1 MVTNGN
7 PRAQLMRVKESNQ
20 ASSVKEIA
28 AILNPPP
35 VSHELPPVFPYD
47 PGIMLLLYNPVTF
60 IELCLPA

>member
-1 MVTNGN
+1 
-7 PRAQLMRVKESNQ
+7 MRVKESNQ

-47 PGIMLLLYNPVTF
+47 PGILQTLYNPLRVSHF
-60 IELCLPA
+60 

>member
-1 MVTNGN
+1 MVSNGN

-47 PGIMLLLYNPVTF
+47 PGIMLLLYNAVTF